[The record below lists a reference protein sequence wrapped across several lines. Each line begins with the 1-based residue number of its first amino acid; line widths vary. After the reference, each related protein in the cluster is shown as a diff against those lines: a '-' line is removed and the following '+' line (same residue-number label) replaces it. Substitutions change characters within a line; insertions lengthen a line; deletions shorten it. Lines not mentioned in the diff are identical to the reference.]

1 MKKLVLLSLLALFLL
16 TVYSCKRRFD
26 LGQNQDTPSDV
37 LAIPI
42 KELSPP
48 RDFNYETHKDLYVRV
63 GVKNPLTPS
72 TRYLI
77 KVYTNVPTTGELV
90 KEGQTSVSTY
100 EYATYVRVPASQEFL
115 WIEKINPDGTSQF
128 NKVQASTFASTMFDS
143 GPNNVYTF
151 HKSGSGMDC
160 SSSCDQSY
168 NNHTGN
174 ITINSNNDVY
184 CITGT
189 YSGSI
194 TINGKSSVKICGNAT
209 ITSLTLN
216 NDCNAYI
223 LEGAQVTITN
233 LVTNNSKAEVK
244 NWCDSLVVTGSMNV
258 GGKITNNGRMY
269 ASGAVTINSDGE
281 IKNYD
286 KFAVSGSLTVNEK
299 FKNYHLLT
307 VGGSATVNSDG
318 NFDNYCYLS
327 VGGSLTN
334 NGDLYTSGLIAVTG
348 AFTHN
353 SSAKFELNDGAMLTC
368 DDITINNKIEGKGNS
383 TSVIEVADRTVIN
396 SNGEIKGKLNLC
408 DDNGVETNN
417 GSLSSGG
424 QIACTGSL
432 PTSTCNPLG
441 FNVVVVQDDDSDGV
455 PNSQDAYPNDAT
467 RAFDS
472 YYPSGSTFAN
482 IAFEDLWPN
491 TADYDFNDM
500 VIAFNIQKVLNADEK
515 VVDMKIKVNV
525 RSVGGSFDNGFG
537 FRLDDLAPNTVSNVT
552 GQVLT
557 KSRVTLS
564 GNNTEAGQDKAVI
577 ICFDSPEPTLQRAQG
592 SFFNTIKANA
602 KGTSDTILV
611 TVSFGTPQNQS
622 TLDIAKINPFIFTNG
637 RRGYEIHLGN
647 FAPTSLADNTLFGT
661 GQDASNS
668 SNGTYYKTA
677 NNLPWAILI
686 DETFDYPQE
695 KTPVNV
701 AHRYFNQWAISGGTE
716 KTNWYQNLAQYRV
729 TEEIFE

>member
-1 MKKLVLLSLLALFLL
+1 MKKLVLLSLFALLLL
-16 TVYSCKRRFD
+16 TIFSCKRRFD
-26 LGQNQDTPSDV
+26 FNETPDPV
-37 LAIPI
+37 NVFTIPI
-42 KELSPP
+42 KDLSPP
-48 RDFNYETHKDLYVRV
+48 KDFNYETYKDLYVRV
-63 GVKNPLTPS
+63 GVKNPLTPT

-77 KVYTNVPTTGELV
+77 KIFTNVPTTGELV
-90 KEGQTSVSTY
+90 QQGQTSTSTY
-100 EYATYVRVPASQEFL
+100 EYATYIRVPAAQEFL

-128 NKVQASTFASTMFDS
+128 NKVTASTFASTLFDS
-143 GPNNVYTF
+143 KPENVYTF
-151 HKSGSGMDC
+151 YKSGSGMDC
-160 SSSCDQSY
+160 STSCDQTY

-174 ITINSNNDVY
+174 ITINGNSDVY

-194 TINGKSSVKICGNAT
+194 TINGKSSVKICGNAN

-223 LEGAQVTITN
+223 LEGAQVSIVN

-244 NWCDSLVVTGSMNV
+244 NWSDSLIVSGSMNV

-286 KFAVSGSLTVNEK
+286 KFNISGSLTVNEK
-299 FKNYHLLT
+299 LKNYHMMT
-307 VGGSATVNSDG
+307 VGGSTTVNSDG

-327 VGGSLTN
+327 VGGSFTN

-383 TSVIEVADRTVIN
+383 TSIIEVADRTVIN
-396 SNGEIKGKLNLC
+396 SSGEIKGKLNLC
-408 DDNGVETNN
+408 DDDGVETNN

-455 PNSQDAYPNDAT
+455 PNSQDAYPNDAN

-525 RSVGGSFDNGFG
+525 RGVGGSFDNGFG
-537 FRLDDLAPNTVSNVT
+537 FRLDDLAPSVVSNVT

-557 KSRVTLS
+557 KNRVTLS
-564 GNNTEAGQDKAVI
+564 SNNTEAGQDKAVI

-592 SFFNTIKANA
+592 SFFNTIKTNA
-602 KGTSDTILV
+602 HGTSDTILV
-611 TVSFGTPQNQS
+611 TVNFGTPQNQS
-622 TLDIAKINPFIFTNG
+622 TVDVGKINPFIFTNG

-661 GQDASNS
+661 GQDASNP

-686 DETFDYPQE
+686 DETFNYPKE
-695 KTPVNV
+695 KAPINV
-701 AHRYFNQWAISGGTE
+701 AHRFFNEWATSGGSQ
-716 KTNWYQNLAQYRV
+716 KGNWYRNLAQHRV
-729 TEEIFE
+729 EDEIFE